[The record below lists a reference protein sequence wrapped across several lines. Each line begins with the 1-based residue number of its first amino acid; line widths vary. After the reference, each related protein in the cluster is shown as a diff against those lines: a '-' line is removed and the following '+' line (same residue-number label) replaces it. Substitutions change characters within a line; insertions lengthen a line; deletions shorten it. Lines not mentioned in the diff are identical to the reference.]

1 MSFLTGS
8 GSSVKNEPITL
19 QSSLSSGQSTASNI
33 LGNLLS
39 GTGDTSYI
47 QSLFP
52 SYTGQVGAPTSTA
65 TTDALSG
72 LTSNLGSA
80 TSAASGVPATTST
93 GLTSLSNVLSSQPQ
107 DLTSYFTSNI
117 FNPTEQTLTQST
129 LPGIMSSAGG
139 SVGGYES
146 TSESNAVADAIGSA
160 YSGMAGTAANTA
172 YTTAQQNV
180 TDKTNALNQ
189 LSTITGLP
197 SSTLSTILGA
207 GTTAQTA
214 QQTSLS
220 KAYSDYTQGLTN
232 TQDFISAIT
241 DYLSQQTL
249 TAANQYSATSG
260 TSGML
265 GSILSGLGSALGK
278 SNLFSGGSSG
288 SGSATPDSSM
298 SLG

>member
-1 MSFLTGS
+1 M
-8 GSSVKNEPITL
+8 
-19 QSSLSSGQSTASNI
+19 
-33 LGNLLS
+33 
-39 GTGDTSYI
+39 
-47 QSLFP
+47 
-52 SYTGQVGAPTSTA
+52 GAPVSSA

-80 TSAASGVPATTST
+80 ASAASST
-93 GLTSLSNVLSSQPQ
+93 PSTVSSGLTGLSNVLSSQPQ
-107 DLTSYFTSNI
+107 DLTSYFQSNI
-117 FNPTEQTLTQST
+117 LAPTEQTLTQTT
-129 LPGIMSSAGG
+129 LPSIMSSAGG
-139 SVGGYES
+139 SVGGYQS

-232 TQDFISAIT
+232 TQDFINAIT

-265 GSILSGLGSALGK
+265 GSILSGLGSSLGK
-278 SNLFSGGSSG
+278 SNLFSSGSGSSG
-288 SGSATPDSSM
+288 SGAVGGSM